1 MKARP
6 QTSILNRRSLLVGLV
21 AALTVLVAS
30 PTKGQPLLLEA
41 ESGQIHLPFVVTNG
55 CIWQHVQT
63 GPTNGGRAAY
73 HFTITNA
80 GSFVVLARVLSPQSA
95 TSAFYVNID
104 REPEEPAMVW
114 DVPRLNEFTNQLV
127 SWRQDPARV
136 NAVFVRK
143 VFALGAGAHQLI
155 IRGGGG
161 GILLDRFSI
170 IRLPSPPRGLQISA
184 AP

>member
-1 MKARP
+1 MKVRP
-6 QTSILNRRSLLVGLV
+6 QTSISNKRSLLVGLG
-21 AALTVLVAS
+21 AALSVLAAS
-30 PTKGQPLLLEA
+30 PTNGQSLLFEA
-41 ESGQIHLPFVVTNG
+41 ESGQINAPFVVTNG

-63 GPTNGGRAAY
+63 GPTNGGRAVY

-80 GSFVVLARVLSPQSA
+80 GSFVILARVLSPQSA
-95 TSAFYVNID
+95 NNAFYVNID

-143 VFALGAGAHQLI
+143 VFALCEGTHQLI

-161 GILLDRFSI
+161 GILLDHFSI
-170 IRLPSPPRGLQISA
+170 VRLPSPPVGLQISA